1 MTFKICEKRKSV
13 LEANGHC
20 LVTGGPGSGKTTL
33 ALVKASQR
41 IGNGLKPGQ
50 GVLFLSFSRAAVA
63 RIVDATKGTIPAA
76 HYSALSIQTFH
87 SFFWQILQGYG
98 YLLNAPRPLSIIL
111 AHDEKAMRDGIERE
125 SPAWAQWE
133 AKRKQL
139 FHVEGRLCFDLFAPL
154 TALLLSRAKSIRDR
168 ITSRYPLILVDEA
181 QDTGDE
187 QWECIK
193 LLAEKAQVICLA
205 DPDQMIY
212 DFLPGVGP
220 ARIDQIRE
228 VLKPHEVDLGNENN
242 RSPATEILAFARD
255 ILKSKVRGSAYRG
268 VSRYRFQSSVENR
281 DKAIR
286 SSIGILAKQ
295 IKDETGIP
303 AKSVALIASYG
314 SGVAVIS
321 SALQQEKPIQHQVLF
336 DEAVALLAITASA
349 FLLEPKT
356 SSKHAQDIATL
367 LELTGAAFRAKG
379 TKTASAQWVQCSKY
393 AARCRIGD
401 VPSFKIVSAASS
413 LIESS
418 RSRKFTG
425 DPRRDW
431 LQVKQDLRQLG
442 GNSFTEIASSLDY
455 IVAFARGK
463 RIAEA
468 LSTIWM
474 EHGAYPG
481 AREALHAALAQEQL
495 LSAGEELYG
504 IHVMNTHKCKGKQ
517 FDGVVLY
524 RQEHHSPFV
533 WRNESSPYESSRR
546 LLHMAITRARFHV
559 VLLDDVYS
567 ACPITDPHPL

>member
-1 MTFKICEKRKSV
+1 MTFKVCEKRKSV
-13 LEANGHC
+13 LEAIGHC

-41 IGNGLKPGQ
+41 IGNGLTPGQ

-63 RIVDATKGTIPAA
+63 RIVDATKGIIPVA
-76 HYSALSIQTFH
+76 HYSVLSIQTFH

-98 YLLNAPRPLSIIL
+98 YLLNAPRPLSIVL

-125 SPAWAQWE
+125 SSAWAQWE
-133 AKRKQL
+133 VERKRL

-154 TALLLSRAKSIRDR
+154 TASLLSQARTIRDR
-168 ITSRYPLILVDEA
+168 IASRYPLILVDEA

-193 LLAEKAQVICLA
+193 LLAERAQVICLA

-220 ARIDQIRE
+220 ARIDRIRE
-228 VLKPHEVDLGNENN
+228 ALKPHEIDLGNENN

-255 ILKSKVRGSAYRG
+255 ILKGKVRGSGYKG

-286 SSIGILAKQ
+286 RSVGILAKQ
-295 IKDETGIP
+295 INNKTGVP
-303 AKSVALIASYG
+303 AKSIALIASYG

-336 DEAVALLAITASA
+336 DEAVVLLAITAGA
-349 FLLEPKT
+349 FLLEPKH
-356 SSKHAQDIATL
+356 SSNHEQDVATL

-379 TKTASAQWVQCSKY
+379 TKKGSSQWNQCSKY
-393 AARCRIGD
+393 AARCRAGD
-401 VPSFKIVSAASS
+401 VPHFKIVSAASA
-413 LIESS
+413 LVESS
-418 RSRKFTG
+418 GNREFTG

-431 LQVKQDLRQLG
+431 LLVKQDFRQFG
-442 GNSFTEIASSLDY
+442 GNSFAEIASSLDY
-455 IVAFARGK
+455 VVAFARGK
-463 RIAEA
+463 RISEA
-468 LSTIWM
+468 LSAIWM
-474 EHGAYPG
+474 EYGAYPQ
-481 AREALHAALAQEQL
+481 AREALRVALAQEQL

-533 WRNESSPYESSRR
+533 WRNESAPYESSRR
-546 LLHMAITRARFHV
+546 LLHMAITRARSHV